1 MIHIQVLVEHV
12 EAKVGK
18 SLKVV
23 SVRKKR
29 NRAHKVPDFS

>member
-29 NRAHKVPDFS
+29 GSGT